1 MEYYQKFGE
10 KLFTTFVLET
20 LMDGN
25 FRSKQKRSLE
35 GSINNNSSLTTAEY
49 LEIESYG
56 NDDLDERIIVG

>member
-1 MEYYQKFGE
+1 M
-10 KLFTTFVLET
+10 FTTFVLET

-35 GSINNNSSLTTAEY
+35 GSINNNSSLTAAQY